1 MKTLHSRWGCPRHRR
16 GGANNI
22 VSSRAE
28 RKQAARLA
36 LVEEAAQDGGEDA
49 AVAVVGDVDAGVE
62 PGDRLE
68 SLFLSLWRGDRQ
80 AHFRARLDIV
90 AQTRDVETLLPG
102 LAERG
107 GVLSFLE
114 LEG

>member
-16 GGANNI
+16 GGANNNF
-22 VSSRAE
+22 SSRAE

-62 PGDRLE
+62 PGHSLE
-68 SLFLSLWRGDRQ
+68 CSLLAVRGGGCH

-90 AQTRDVETLLPG
+90 AQTRDVEDL
-102 LAERG
+102 
-107 GVLSFLE
+107 
-114 LEG
+114 